1 MADQYN
7 KKKQGPFI
15 PRTESQKIL
24 TSDEMG
30 SKIQNMVVTEE
41 GTLRGVCGPAPYV
54 PNYDGGYPSYGT
66 PHGIHHAIIA
76 KTGRDLLL
84 LHNGDQLWVHQGW
97 NIDVTSPND
106 TWEVLLGPSSASPM
120 RVDPLPNPT
129 VPTFPTQFE
138 STPMGVVIVPQG
150 GRSFFY
156 DGTTILP
163 LGYDHAPAA
172 PSGLGPQGVFAMAIA
187 TVPKANGTNH
197 SLATGAD
204 AKRWSD
210 LNSNR
215 FGYSKSGAT
224 SWVGGGYYD
233 RNGMCPEFG
242 FCEIGTLQ
250 VSPGV
255 HATTNTAT
263 LLPGLWQCKTQ
274 WIDKWGNLSPLSS
287 VSNPITVEQERGDY
301 GSPWELDTE
310 YGEAVQDTFYKGFRS
325 ARLLKQFLWNS
336 ISPGPDGTV
345 GRVLVRTKD
354 QINSGTLDY
363 FEISP
368 DKIGSFSG
376 FATIPDNTTTCFPD
390 NVGDAGLAGLAVD
403 PIPVPLFR
411 LCRLAFGR
419 LWIANLSDRPGIVI
433 PSLPGRWGTFERNVE
448 YEPDPTGSEVTALWR
463 GFGGLFVFTQNSTFM
478 ITPSA
483 TVQRNEQQGFQVETV
498 NSGIGCVGPNAIQTM
513 QDGSLIWMGIDG
525 FYRATMSRKEGLQIS
540 PISDEIERT
549 FRNLNKPRFRAV
561 TSVLDDKSG
570 EYRCWVPDQNSKT
583 NNLCLIYDGSG
594 WRRRTDTKA
603 RASCTTVDHRR
614 YSLVAGESPG
624 TTVTSRTEATGLG
637 QVYSGYAAGVDNP
650 PPPSGNI
657 IGTDNP
663 DSADSVTVT
672 NNNVW
677 VLDHE
682 VPSFVPSTRDYTVE
696 TSWIGGL
703 RSLDRKTAFTVYI
716 WLRETSKS
724 TLNVEVYR
732 DWRMDVVH
740 TETAN
745 VYSTEDTPPF
755 WGTAELGSTNTY
767 KLRRPFWVKAD
778 LFLPACEAFRL
789 RLTCQHPFE
798 FVGISVAEGGPDDSG
813 MRIPK

>member
-7 KKKQGPFI
+7 KKKKGPFI

-24 TSDEMG
+24 TTDEMG

-54 PNYDGGYPSYGT
+54 PDYNSGYPSYGT
-66 PHGIHHAIIA
+66 PHGIFHAVMA

-84 LHNGDQLWVHQGW
+84 LHHGNQLWVHQGW
-97 NIDVTSPND
+97 NIDVTNPD
-106 TWEVLLGPSSASPM
+106 ATWEVLLGPSTANPM
-120 RVDPLPNPT
+120 RVDPLPDPT
-129 VPTFPTQFE
+129 VATFPTQFE

-163 LGYDHAPAA
+163 LGYDHAPGA
-172 PSGLGPQGVFAMAIA
+172 PSGLGPQGIFAS
-187 TVPKANGTNH
+187 
-197 SLATGAD
+197 SLANQRTAAGNHD
-204 AKRWSD
+204 LQPGTEEVRWSD
-210 LNSNR
+210 LNPNR

-224 SWVGGGYYD
+224 SWRGGGFYD

-250 VSPGV
+250 VSPGS

-274 WIDKWGNLSPLSS
+274 WIDKWGNLSPLSN
-287 VSNPITVEQERGDY
+287 VSNPVTVEQERGDY
-301 GSPWELDTE
+301 GSPWDLDDE
-310 YGEAVQDTFYKGFRS
+310 NSAAVQDVFYRGFRS
-325 ARLLKQFLWNS
+325 GRLLKQFLWNS
-336 ISPGPDGTV
+336 ISPGPDGTI

-368 DKIGSFSG
+368 DKIGSFSA
-376 FATIPDNTTTCFPD
+376 FATIPDNTSTCFPD
-390 NVGDAGLAGLAVD
+390 NVGDASLAGVAVD

-419 LWIANLSDRPGIVI
+419 LWIANISDRPGVVI

-448 YEPDPTGSEVTALWR
+448 YEPDPTGAEVTAMWR

-498 NSGIGCVGPNAIQTM
+498 NSNIGCVGPNAIQTM
-513 QDGSLIWMGIDG
+513 QDGSLVWMGIDG
-525 FYRATMSRKEGLQIS
+525 FYRATMSRKEGLQIV
-540 PISDEIERT
+540 PISDEIERS
-549 FRNLNKPRFRAV
+549 FRNLNKTRFRAV

-594 WRRRTDTKA
+594 WRRRTDTQA
-603 RASCTTVDHRR
+603 RSTCSTVDHRR
-614 YSLVAGESPG
+614 YSLVAGSALG
-624 TTVTSRTEATGLG
+624 STNTEAPSGG
-637 QVYSGYAAGVDNP
+637 AGYSGDAQVEGSDN
-650 PPPSGNI
+650 G
-657 IGTDNP
+657 
-663 DSADSVTVT
+663 
-672 NNNVW
+672 VW

-682 VPSFVPSTRDYTVE
+682 VPSFTPNTRDYIVE

-703 RSLDRKTAFTVYI
+703 RSQNRKTAFTVYI

-732 DWRMDVVH
+732 DWRMNKVH
-740 TETAN
+740 TEVAN

-755 WGTAELGSTNTY
+755 WGTAELSSTESY

-798 FVGISVAEGGPDDSG
+798 FVGISVAEGTPDDSG